1 MIKPRIITAILL
13 TGGLLF
19 TSGCANKDQ
28 QNQATSNNNQPVA
41 QSSPTSSDTPNVS
54 PSDQAFVTQAAQS
67 SMAEVQIGQ
76 LAEQKAT
83 NEQVKQFAQRMVQ
96 DHTKANQELQQL
108 AQTKNLTIP
117 SDIGNKYQAELDQLS
132 GLSGAEF
139 DKAYMAR
146 MEDDH
151 QEDIALFERQA
162 QQGQEPNLKN
172 WAANTLSTLQE
183 HEKLAESVK
192 SSVK

>member
-1 MIKPRIITAILL
+1 MIKPRIITTILL

-19 TSGCANKDQ
+19 ASGCTNKEQ
-28 QNQATSNNNQPVA
+28 QNQATTNNNQPVA
-41 QSSPTSSDTPNVS
+41 QSSPTSSDTPNAS
-54 PSDQAFVTQAAQS
+54 ASDQQFVTKAAQS
-67 SMAEVQIGQ
+67 SIAEVEIGK

-96 DHTKANQELQQL
+96 DHTKANTELQQL
-108 AQTKNLTIP
+108 AQTRNITIP
-117 SDIGNKYQAELDQLS
+117 SDMGDKYRAEFNNLS
-132 GLSGAEF
+132 GLSGTEF

-146 MEDDH
+146 MVEAH
-151 QEDIALFERQA
+151 QEDIALFERQV
-162 QQGQEPNLKN
+162 QQGQEPNIKS

-183 HEKLAESVK
+183 YQKLATSLE